1 MRGDPDLE
9 GTLRRMRGTNWLISV
24 WVLVGLMGVGLLA
37 APGQATHVI
46 GYLFV
51 VVGALGTVF
60 AARLWC
66 KYSKVHRAVRQVQR
80 AERGG
85 SPMKHPVRWYED
97 RISF

>member
-1 MRGDPDLE
+1 MKCDQDLE
-9 GTLRRMRGTNWLISV
+9 GTLKRMRGTNWLISV
-24 WVLVGLMGVGLLA
+24 WALVWLVGGGLLV

-46 GYLFV
+46 GGVLV

-60 AARLWC
+60 AARLWW

-85 SPMKHPVRWYED
+85 SPMKHPVWWYED